1 MNDNS
6 NKKSVFNTKS
16 DTQSKTQSN
25 TQSKRWALIQNDLEK
40 ALNKWDEISKNQPVL
55 SQEEQ
60 QLAKIKSIINQ
71 LKDKLDQF

>member
-1 MNDNS
+1 MNDNR
-6 NKKSVFNTKS
+6 NKKSMLN
-16 DTQSKTQSN
+16 TQSN

>member
-1 MNDNS
+1 MNDNDGKNS
-6 NKKSVFNTKS
+6 KSISKS
-16 DTQSKTQSN
+16 KMQTN
-25 TQSKRWALIQNDLEK
+25 MQSKRWALIQNDLEK
-40 ALNKWDEISKNQPVL
+40 ALGNWDELSKDQPAL